1 MYKYDYTICTEP
13 DKEIFVKQCRALEKN
28 IPNITKDMLLKDVDE
43 SETQIYFYND
53 KEILVHNSY
62 YIGAVY
68 IESEIDLDQFFNK

>member
-13 DKEIFVKQCRALEKN
+13 DKEIFVKQCRALEKH

-68 IESEIDLDQFFNK
+68 IESEIDLAQFFNK

>member
-13 DKEIFVKQCRALEKN
+13 DKEIFVKQCRALEKH
-28 IPNITKDMLLKDVDE
+28 IPNIIKDKLLKDVDE